1 MDDRRLDLKQRPD
14 PELEDLLAEGLS
26 APPEDVLREVT
37 PWRRAMKRILIG
49 LVLGT
54 ITWNNWNLNYILPAA
69 GFLLILLGLRALR
82 RENAFFRLWWY
93 SLLVQAGLY
102 AFQLLHWAAPGWRE
116 FDQTAPGMALIGAEL
131 ALGFLR
137 FFCLWQ
143 GLRAVRRKAGL
154 SPGAGSALALLAFNA
169 ILTALIGMGLTQI
182 SWFFFAA
189 MLIIYICIFRGLFKL
204 SRELDEAG
212 YTVQPAPVRVPDLP
226 LALGLAGAVLAGI
239 TAVSLTCS
247 PLSMDWQPADLSE
260 HSGLAETEAHL
271 LKLGFPEEVLAD
283 LTWSDILSCANAVRV
298 EVERDRHSLTMG
310 WDDDTPKPLAMT
322 HVAVDLAG
330 ERESWRVFHYFA
342 WDSGTRFYGSEAFQ
356 LWTPYD
362 HTEGGWSKLADPDG
376 RLLYDRDGTTY
387 SSPYHSLG
395 VEAYSTDSMFF
406 GSQSYNDPM
415 ASFSFP
421 RNGECCRGYVTYAV
435 EEVEEGWLLSSWI
448 NYVHQ
453 QKRFVYPAQTAREW
467 QMSGAWNRDG
477 LPFFRIQT
485 AIQFY
490 PFEWPPS

>member
-1 MDDRRLDLKQRPD
+1 MDDRRFDKQPD

-54 ITWNNWNLNYILPAA
+54 ITWNNWNLNFILPAA
-69 GFLLILLGLRALR
+69 GFLLILLGLRVLR
-82 RENAFFRLWWY
+82 RENPFFRLWWY
-93 SLLVQAGLY
+93 ALLVQTGLY
-102 AFQLLHWAAPGWRE
+102 AFQLIHWAAPGWRE
-116 FDQTAPGMALIGAEL
+116 FGQTAPGRAVIGVGL
-131 ALGFLR
+131 ALEFLQ

-143 GLRAVRRKAGL
+143 GLRGVRRKAGL
-154 SPGAGSALALLAFNA
+154 SPGAGSGLALLIFYCF
-169 ILTALIGMGLTQI
+169 ILFLALFGPSQLGWI
-182 SWFFFAA
+182 SFAVIFIVYVC
-189 MLIIYICIFRGLFKL
+189 IIRGLFKL

-212 YTVQPAPVRVPDLP
+212 YGIQPAPVRVPDLP

-247 PLSMDWQPADLSE
+247 PLSMDWQPVDPSE
-260 HSGLAETEAHL
+260 HSGLAEAEAHL
-271 LKLGFPEEVLAD
+271 LELGFPEEVLAD
-283 LTWSDILSCANAVRV
+283 LTRSDILSCANAVRV
-298 EVERDRHSLTMG
+298 EVDRERHSLTMG
-310 WDDDTPKPLAMT
+310 WGDDTSKPLTMIHA
-322 HVAVDLAG
+322 AVELAG
-330 ERESWRVFHYFA
+330 ERKSWRIFHYFA

-356 LWTPYD
+356 LWTLYD
-362 HTEGGWSKLADPDG
+362 RMEGGWRKLADPSG
-376 RLLYDRDGTTY
+376 RLLYDRDGTTC

-395 VEAYSTDSMFF
+395 VEAYATDSMFF
-406 GSQSYNDPM
+406 GPQSYNDPM

-421 RNGECCRGYVTYAV
+421 RNGEHCRGYVTYAV

-453 QKRFVYPAQTAREW
+453 QKKFVYPAQTAREW
-467 QMSGAWNRDG
+467 QMSGAWNGDG

-485 AIQFY
+485 AIQFHPY
-490 PFEWPPS
+490 T

>member
-1 MDDRRLDLKQRPD
+1 MDDRRFDKQPD

-82 RENAFFRLWWY
+82 QENAFFRLWWY
-93 SLLVQAGLY
+93 AFLVQAGLY

-116 FDQTAPGMALIGAEL
+116 FDQTAPGRAVIGVGL
-131 ALGFLR
+131 ALELLQ

-143 GLRAVRRKAGL
+143 GLRGVRREAGL
-154 SPGAGSALALLAFNA
+154 SPGAGSGLALLIFNCV
-169 ILTALIGMGLTQI
+169 ILFLGLFGPAQIGWI
-182 SWFFFAA
+182 SFAVI
-189 MLIIYICIFRGLFKL
+189 LIIYACIIRGLFKL

-212 YTVQPAPVRVPDLP
+212 YDILPAPVRIPDLP
-226 LALGLAGAVLAGI
+226 LVLVLTGAVLAGI
-239 TAVSLTCS
+239 AAVSLTCS
-247 PLSMDWQPADLSE
+247 RLPMDWQPVDPSE
-260 HSGLAETEAHL
+260 HSGLTEVEAHL
-271 LKLGFPEEVLAD
+271 LELGFPEEVLSD
-283 LTWSDILSCANAVRV
+283 LAPEDLLACQGAIRV
-298 EVERDRHSLTMG
+298 EADREHHSLTMS
-310 WDDDTPKPLAMT
+310 WNDSTPKPLAMT
-322 HVAVDLAG
+322 HVAVELPG

-342 WDSGTRFYGSEAFQ
+342 WDSGTRFYGSESFQ
-356 LWTPYD
+356 LWTIYD
-362 HTEGGWSKLADPDG
+362 YTSEGWRKLADPVG
-376 RLLYDRDGTTY
+376 RLLCDRDGTACW
-387 SSPYHSLG
+387 SPYHSLG
-395 VEAYSTDSMFF
+395 VEAYTTNSMFF
-406 GSQSYNDPM
+406 GTRTFSDPM
-415 ASFSFP
+415 ADFSFP
-421 RNGECCRGYVTYAV
+421 REGENCRGYVTYAA
-435 EEVEEGWLLSSWI
+435 EEVRDGWILDSWI

-477 LPFFRIQT
+477 QPFLRIQT

-490 PFEWPPS
+490 PFTW